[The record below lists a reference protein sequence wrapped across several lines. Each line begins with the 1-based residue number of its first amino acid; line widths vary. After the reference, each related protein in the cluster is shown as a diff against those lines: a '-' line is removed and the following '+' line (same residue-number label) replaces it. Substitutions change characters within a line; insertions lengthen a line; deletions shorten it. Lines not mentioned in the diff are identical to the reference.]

1 MGLRPIHSQEMRI
14 ASKKI
19 SLLEDRQV
27 EMKPGVVVMVV
38 EGVPGR

>member
-1 MGLRPIHSQEMRI
+1 MGLSPIHSQEMCI

-19 SLLEDRQV
+19 SLLEDTQV